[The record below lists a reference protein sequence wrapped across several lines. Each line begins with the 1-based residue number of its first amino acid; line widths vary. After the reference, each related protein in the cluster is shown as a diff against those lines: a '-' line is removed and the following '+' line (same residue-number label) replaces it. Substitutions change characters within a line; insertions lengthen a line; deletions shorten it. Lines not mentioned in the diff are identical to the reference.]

1 MIDPQRNPLAWAML
15 MYELEDAHEHLGNL
29 IRDMDTSTDEV
40 DFRIRLAHVYAHLNR
55 AWNLRDKDDAWHD
68 ALTMTVPMQNPEYDA
83 ARAFP
88 TDLEPI
94 A

>member
-1 MIDPQRNPLAWAML
+1 MIDPKRDPVAWAML

-29 IRDMDTSTDEV
+29 IRDMCADV
-40 DFRIRLAHVYAHLNR
+40 IDFRIQLARIYAHLNR

-68 ALTMTVPMQNPEYDA
+68 ALTATDSMQNEEYEG

>member
-1 MIDPQRNPLAWAML
+1 MIDPQRDPLAWSML
-15 MYELEDAHEHLGNL
+15 MDEREDTHEHLGNL
-29 IRDMDTSTDEV
+29 IRDMTTDEV
-40 DFRIRLAHVYAHLNR
+40 DFRIQLAHVYAHLNR
-55 AWNLRDKDDAWHD
+55 AWNLREKDDAWHD
-68 ALTMTVPMQNPEYDA
+68 TLIMTDPMQNADYEA

>member
-1 MIDPQRNPLAWAML
+1 MIDPQRDPLAWSML

-29 IRDMDTSTDEV
+29 IREMKADEV
-40 DFRIRLAHVYAHLNR
+40 AFRIDLGHVYAHLNR

-68 ALTMTVPMQNPEYDA
+68 ASNPDWNTEYDA

>member
-1 MIDPQRNPLAWAML
+1 MIDPQRDPLAWAML
-15 MYELEDAHEHLGNL
+15 MYELEDAHEHLGKL
-29 IRDMDTSTDEV
+29 IREMKADEV
-40 DFRIRLAHVYAHLNR
+40 AFRIDLGHIYAHLNR
-55 AWNLRDKDDAWHD
+55 AWNLRAKTDAWHD
-68 ALTMTVPMQNPEYDA
+68 SSNPGWNTEYEA

>member
-1 MIDPQRNPLAWAML
+1 MIDPQRDPLAWAMP
-15 MYELEDAHEHLGNL
+15 MYELEDAQEHLGHL
-29 IRDMDTSTDEV
+29 IREMKADEV
-40 DFRIRLAHVYAHLNR
+40 AFRIDLGHVYAHLNR

-68 ALTMTVPMQNPEYDA
+68 TSTGTDPMQGAEYEA

>member
-1 MIDPQRNPLAWAML
+1 MIDPQRDPLAWAML
-15 MYELEDAHEHLGNL
+15 MYELDDAHEHLGNL
-29 IRDMDTSTDEV
+29 IRDMRADEA
-40 DFRIRLAHVYAHLNR
+40 DFRIQLAHVYAHLNR
-55 AWNLRDKDDAWHD
+55 AWNLRQKDDAWHD
-68 ALTMTVPMQNPEYDA
+68 ALTRTDPMQDAEYEA